1 MSVTEVRQEMRRKYS
16 LISKVDDVDYELTER
31 IVKVEDQLDKIIN
44 NLQEMGDRL

>member
-1 MSVTEVRQEMRRKYS
+1 MRRKYS